1 MGARNNVPLRA
12 PVRGLSQSMGG
23 INVGRLPS
31 APAMTQSSSSVQAQS
46 NAGPAV
52 VQTLADHHH
61 HHWAPQHISSS
72 QQHISSSPQHISSSQ
87 QHISTSQQHIS
98 TSQAAS
104 MSHLGHSMQH
114 GSSLMPGMAPA
125 PLRQNAHMGMA
136 YRR

>member
-52 VQTLADHHH
+52 VQTLADHHN

-72 QQHISSSPQHISSSQ
+72 QQNISS
-87 QHISTSQQHIS
+87 SQQHIS